1 MLMATY
7 INPHNVTRLVL
18 AESVPHGPG
27 VPVEVPHRRA
37 NPAEEGSQVVWGAPH
52 LGLHLLHPLL
62 QPLVQ
67 HRVVKCLGYD
77 GYIRVK
83 ISSGWGKKFGR
94 THNFAKSGL
103 FLVRFVQLCKIVVHR
118 LAQFNRVVNIPT
130 PKPFLFLFC
139 LIKVTKLSRFMPLFW
154 GKIWLDEF
162 APCK

>member
-1 MLMATY
+1 MIKRHFFALVFQFLCSRESDVDGHIYQSTQW
-7 INPHNVTRLVL
+7 HNVTRLVL

-118 LAQFNRVVNIPT
+118 LAQFN
-130 PKPFLFLFC
+130 
-139 LIKVTKLSRFMPLFW
+139 
-154 GKIWLDEF
+154 
-162 APCK
+162 